1 MKPIV
6 VLLSP
11 QMGENIGAIA
21 RAMSNFGL
29 DELRVVTPRDGWPNP
44 KAAAM
49 AANGE
54 DIIDNAVVYNSFS
67 EAICDLNY
75 VFATGASKR
84 DLPQNVYSPNK
95 AAQKIAALK
104 SNSQK
109 IGIVFGRESTGMHNS
124 EIALCQ
130 AMISIPCA
138 QTNNSCNIAQAGAI
152 IFYEVFQS
160 NYLPPEIKPSEN
172 LATQKQLIWLC
183 DYVYDN
189 LQSRNFFP
197 TKERAAMAKQ
207 NLASVFATANLNYS
221 QAQLLT
227 GIFRFILANNA
238 HFYLEKK

>member
-29 DELRVVTPRDGWPNP
+29 DELRIVTPRDGWPNP
-44 KAAAM
+44 KATAM
-49 AANGE
+49 AANGG
-54 DIIDNAVVYNSFS
+54 DIINNAVVYHSFA
-67 EAICDLNY
+67 EAISDLNY
-75 VFATGASKR
+75 VFATGSNKR
-84 DLPQNVYSPNK
+84 DLPHNIYSPNK
-95 AAQKIAALK
+95 AAKKIASLEIT
-104 SNSQK
+104 SQK

-130 AMISIPCA
+130 AMISIPCSKI
-138 QTNNSCNIAQAGAI
+138 NNSCNIAQAGAI
-152 IFYEVFQS
+152 IFYEIFQS
-160 NYLPPEIKPSEN
+160 KYSPSEVKPSEN

-189 LQSRNFFP
+189 LQRRNFFP
-197 TKERAAMAKQ
+197 TKERASMAKQ
-207 NLASVFATANLNYS
+207 NIATLFATANLNYA

-227 GIFRFILANNA
+227 GIFKFILKEDAKLD
-238 HFYLEKK
+238 YKP